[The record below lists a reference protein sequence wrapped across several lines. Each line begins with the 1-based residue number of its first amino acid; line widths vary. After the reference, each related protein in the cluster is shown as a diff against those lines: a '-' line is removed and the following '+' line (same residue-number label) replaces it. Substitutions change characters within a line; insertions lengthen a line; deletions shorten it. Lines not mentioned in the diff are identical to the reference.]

1 MYLESF
7 SSESQGNVVH
17 RETNLTDWEA
27 VFPPSSH
34 ASFTAWRTT
43 SPNAPGTRRLKK
55 RRPSGSA
62 SPSPQACEEGPK
74 PTSPCQHRPFRAL
87 SPLFRCGEGRFCANS
102 NSKSQRRSPVASR
115 SPPKL
120 QLLLPHPNLEAFT
133 VCELNGL
140 AGRSCRQVNGSE
152 AWVWVDIT

>member
-1 MYLESF
+1 MLLESF
-7 SSESQGNVVH
+7 SSKSQANVMH

-27 VFPPSSH
+27 VHPPSAH
-34 ASFTAWRTT
+34 VSFTATRTT
-43 SPNAPGTRRLKK
+43 SPNVPGTRRLKK

-62 SPSPQACEEGPK
+62 SPSPQACEEDSK
-74 PTSPCQHRPFRAL
+74 AASPCQHRPFRAL
-87 SPLFRCGEGRFCANS
+87 SPLFRCGEGRLCSNS
-102 NSKSQRRSPVASR
+102 NSKSQRRLPAASL

-120 QLLLPHPNLEAFT
+120 QLLLPHPNLDAFT

-140 AGRSCRQVNGSE
+140 TGRSCRQVKGSE